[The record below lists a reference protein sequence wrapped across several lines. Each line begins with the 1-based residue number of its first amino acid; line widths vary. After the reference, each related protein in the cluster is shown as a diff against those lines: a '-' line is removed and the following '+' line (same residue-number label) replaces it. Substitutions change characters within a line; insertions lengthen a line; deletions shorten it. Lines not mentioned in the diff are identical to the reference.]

1 MTLSINMNQI
11 GLTLL
16 NSIESLPKWNRYN
29 ATPYNVM
36 LHIVSVMVLIADS
49 RILSS
54 PQVAINGINA
64 RCDVFMTAH
73 PNPQRDARI
82 E

>member
-1 MTLSINMNQI
+1 
-11 GLTLL
+11 
-16 NSIESLPKWNRYN
+16 
-29 ATPYNVM
+29 M
-36 LHIVSVMVLIADS
+36 LHIVSVMLLIADS

-54 PQVAINGINA
+54 SQVAINGINA